1 MGIWTGGLCGTVREG
16 IEGRHPLPGGGI
28 SQSKGGHCA
37 TPAQRCARGGASR
50 SRSRFAALQSEYCL
64 WWREPGQEILPTLQE
79 LGIGFVAFSPLGYG
93 FLKGKITEQTKFDAN
108 NFRNTMPRFND
119 DNRKANQALLDLVGR
134 FAQQMNAIP
143 LRLRSHGLHRLEEN
157 SAR

>member
-1 MGIWTGGLCGTVREG
+1 
-16 IEGRHPLPGGGI
+16 
-28 SQSKGGHCA
+28 
-37 TPAQRCARGGASR
+37 
-50 SRSRFAALQSEYCL
+50 L